1 MFLIARIL
9 KDLDVLNEI
18 VEDNEEQDLI
28 NT

>member
-1 MFLIARIL
+1 MVLIARIL
-9 KDLDVLNEI
+9 KDIDVLNEI